1 MGELIPRAHLHLTH
15 RRFPHD
21 PHPKKREWVVKIYFK
36 RQVKDMSKKKEIDKD
51 RLVNNEINRLTKLF
65 KDIDRNK
72 RLTAKGLIEEA
83 AYMKIT
89 LQELKV
95 EIDKHGPI
103 DEMPQGDYSI
113 LREHPA
119 LKSYNTMVQ
128 RYTNIIDKLTNLHPK
143 EEIKKEVDDG
153 FEDFVM
159 MK

>member
-1 MGELIPRAHLHLTH
+1 
-15 RRFPHD
+15 
-21 PHPKKREWVVKIYFK
+21 VKG
-36 RQVKDMSKKKEIDKD
+36 MSKSKNKDKD
-51 RLVNNEINRLTKLF
+51 RLVKNEIVRLTNLF
-65 KDIDRNK
+65 KDIDRNR

-143 EEIKKEVDDG
+143 EEIKKEIDDG
-153 FEDFVM
+153 FDAFVAS
-159 MK
+159 KP

>member
-1 MGELIPRAHLHLTH
+1 
-15 RRFPHD
+15 
-21 PHPKKREWVVKIYFK
+21 
-36 RQVKDMSKKKEIDKD
+36 VKDMSKKKEIDKD

-103 DEMPQGDYSI
+103 DEMPQGEYSI

-128 RYTNIIDKLTNLHPK
+128 RYTNIIDKLINLHPK
-143 EEIKKEVDDG
+143 ESEVVEGDDS
-153 FEDFVM
+153 FEDFINSRAD
-159 MK
+159 

>member
-1 MGELIPRAHLHLTH
+1 
-15 RRFPHD
+15 
-21 PHPKKREWVVKIYFK
+21 
-36 RQVKDMSKKKEIDKD
+36 MSKKKEVSKD
-51 RLVNNEINRLTKLF
+51 TLVKREITRLTNLF
-65 KDIDRNK
+65 KEVDRNK

-103 DEMPQGDYSI
+103 DVMPQGEYSI

-143 EEIKKEVDDG
+143 EEIKKEIDDG
-153 FEDFVM
+153 FDAFVAS
-159 MK
+159 KP

>member
-1 MGELIPRAHLHLTH
+1 
-15 RRFPHD
+15 
-21 PHPKKREWVVKIYFK
+21 
-36 RQVKDMSKKKEIDKD
+36 KDMSKKKEIDKD
-51 RLVNNEINRLTKLF
+51 RLVKNEINRLTKLF
-65 KDIDRNK
+65 KDVDRNK

-83 AYMKIT
+83 AYMRIT

-95 EIDKHGPI
+95 EIDKHGLI

-143 EEIKKEVDDG
+143 EVKVVEEDDG
-153 FEDFVM
+153 FADFINSRTD
-159 MK
+159 

>member
-1 MGELIPRAHLHLTH
+1 
-15 RRFPHD
+15 
-21 PHPKKREWVVKIYFK
+21 
-36 RQVKDMSKKKEIDKD
+36 MSKKKVLDKD

-65 KDIDRNK
+65 KDIDRNR

-83 AYMKIT
+83 AYMRIT

-95 EIDKHGPI
+95 EIDKSGPI

-119 LKSYNTMVQ
+119 LKAYNTMVQ

-143 EEIKKEVDDG
+143 EVKVVEEDDG
-153 FEDFVM
+153 FADFINSRAD
-159 MK
+159 

>member
-1 MGELIPRAHLHLTH
+1 
-15 RRFPHD
+15 
-21 PHPKKREWVVKIYFK
+21 
-36 RQVKDMSKKKEIDKD
+36 MSKSKNKDKD
-51 RLVNNEINRLTKLF
+51 RLVNNEITRLTRLF
-65 KDIDRNK
+65 KDIEANR

-143 EEIKKEVDDG
+143 EVKVVEEDDG
-153 FEDFVM
+153 FADFVNSRTD
-159 MK
+159 

>member
-1 MGELIPRAHLHLTH
+1 MNE
-15 RRFPHD
+15 
-21 PHPKKREWVVKIYFK
+21 
-36 RQVKDMSKKKEIDKD
+36 RQVKDMSKKKEIGKD
-51 RLVNNEINRLTKLF
+51 TLVNREIARLTNLF
-65 KDIDRNK
+65 KDIDSNR

-83 AYMKIT
+83 AYMRIT

-95 EIDKHGPI
+95 EIDKDGPI

-143 EEIKKEVDDG
+143 EVKVVEEDDG
-153 FEDFVM
+153 FSDFINSRTD
-159 MK
+159 

>member
-1 MGELIPRAHLHLTH
+1 
-15 RRFPHD
+15 
-21 PHPKKREWVVKIYFK
+21 
-36 RQVKDMSKKKEIDKD
+36 MSKKKEIDKD
-51 RLVNNEINRLTKLF
+51 RLVKNEINRLTKLF

-89 LQELKV
+89 LQELKI

-143 EEIKKEVDDG
+143 EEIRKEVDDG
-153 FEDFVM
+153 FDEFVAS
-159 MK
+159 KP